1 MSELT
6 RPPLYTSW
14 RNLPRGEAL
23 AKHGDFSDL
32 HMTNNEAIDM
42 LQQNLQASLRR
53 EAELQKMLNVAEER
67 VTPSELAELRYNV
80 ANCSALAARRLDWA
94 HDLER
99 KNANVFRWSCAGWLV
114 SLVLLSFIF
123 AEVWK

>member
-32 HMTNNEAIDM
+32 HLTNAEAIDM
-42 LQQNLQASLRR
+42 LQRNLQDSLRR
-53 EAELQKMLNVAEER
+53 EAELQEER
-67 VTPSELAELRYNV
+67 VTPSELALLRYNV
-80 ANCSALAARRLDWA
+80 ATCSDLAARRLAWA

-99 KNANVFRWSCAGWLV
+99 KNARLFRWSCLGY
-114 SLVLLSFIF
+114 LLALGLLTFIF
-123 AEVWK
+123 ATGSN